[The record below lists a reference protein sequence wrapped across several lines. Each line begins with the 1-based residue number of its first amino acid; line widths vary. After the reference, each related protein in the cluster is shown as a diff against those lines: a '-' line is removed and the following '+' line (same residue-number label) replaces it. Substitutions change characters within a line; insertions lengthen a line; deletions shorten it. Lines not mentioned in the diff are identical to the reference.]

1 MKRNFFLLT
10 TIVFILIALV
20 TSNSF
25 AYKKVKCFM
34 LQKPDQLLPGVSRI
48 AILDFEG
55 EGDYGRYLA
64 DQFIEELLKEGRGIT
79 SISGGL
85 FSSGK
90 EGQTYL
96 AGATTKI
103 FDIVERSAL
112 ETVLREQNLN
122 MTGLVDISQASE
134 VGKVLGVNAII
145 TGKYSIL
152 SEDTPTREER
162 TYYKNKRKYTTI
174 VDCITRKTTVSAS
187 IRIIGIETAQILG
200 NYSNS
205 AKAEQKK
212 CEEEISK
219 LTPRE
224 MQVQA
229 CMNTLGNAFAS
240 YINPYFVKLEIE
252 LEKIKTK
259 EFEKRADEAAN
270 AAEKDDIDRAYL
282 LYYSIYQE
290 DQYDPKVLYNLGVL
304 NEVVGNFKEAN
315 QMYANALQLED
326 NKRFKESIAR
336 VNKYIELF
344 ESLSTVG
351 INLTKHEFETSQAAV
366 AELKVE
372 KIKIKGKREERFEIK
387 ETPQITGNSIARIP
401 GGIQVK
407 VIKYEGGW
415 YLIELPDG
423 KQGYIQE
430 NLCEK

>member
-1 MKRNFFLLT
+1 MKKNSFVIT
-10 TIVFILIALV
+10 SIIFILITLI
-20 TSNSF
+20 TSNGF

-34 LQKPDQLLPGVSRI
+34 LEKPAQLLPGVSRI

-64 DQFIEELLKEGRGIT
+64 DQFIEELLRDGRGIT
-79 SISGGL
+79 TISGGL

-103 FDIVERSAL
+103 FNIVERSAL
-112 ETVLREQNLN
+112 ETVLREQNLS
-122 MTGLVDISQASE
+122 MTGFVDVSQAAE

-145 TGKYSIL
+145 TGTYSIM
-152 SEDTPTREER
+152 SQDTPTREER
-162 TYYKNKRKYTTI
+162 TYYQKKQKFTKV
-174 VDCITRKTTVSAS
+174 VDCLTRKTTVTAS
-187 IRIIGIETAQILG
+187 IRIIGVETAQILG

-205 AKAEQKK
+205 AKAEEKK
-212 CEEEISK
+212 CEEDIAK
-219 LTPRE
+219 ITPKQ

-240 YINPYFVKLEIE
+240 YINPYFVKIEIE

-259 EFEKRADEAAN
+259 QYEKTGEEAAK
-270 AAEKDDIDRAYL
+270 AAEKDEIDSAYL
-282 LYYSIYQE
+282 LYYSIYQ
-290 DQYDPKVLYNLGVL
+290 DDPYNPKVLYNLGVL
-304 NEVVGNFKEAN
+304 NEVVGNFAEAKEL
-315 QMYANALQLED
+315 YTSALQLED
-326 NKRFKESIAR
+326 NKRFKESIGR
-336 VNKYIELF
+336 VNEYIELF
-344 ESLSTVG
+344 EALSSIG
-351 INLTKHEFETSQAAV
+351 INLTRHNFETSQEAV

-372 KIKIKGKREERFEIK
+372 KIKIKGKREERIEIK
-387 ETPQITGNSIARIP
+387 DTPQITGNPIAKVP

-415 YLIELPDG
+415 YLVELPDG

-430 NLCEK
+430 NVCEK